1 MSASRRPAEAWG
13 RIRLLLILGAAVL
26 VVVVLVAGLVLA
38 GTYAVT
44 GERQDGAS
52 GSRPPQRI
60 SEKLPA
66 APTGQDAIAAAPMLQ
81 VDRQAALPTA
91 PSGEPGPTMRI
102 PSSTGVGR
110 AGIAAGFPRTPEG
123 AVAQLAAIGTAVLQ
137 GMSIPYTNDV
147 YHQWAMPGGV
157 GVAEWPMTRNVQAFL
172 DAARMGQE
180 TDRAV
185 SVAAIPAAGQVKG
198 VDGPD
203 WAVVCVLFEVRATIS
218 VEARIG
224 YGYCERMQWHNRR
237 WMIAPGVPPAQA
249 PSTWPG
255 SELSIRAGWRTW
267 VDPVQE

>member
-1 MSASRRPAEAWG
+1 MSAFRRPAEAWG
-13 RIRLLLILGAAVL
+13 RIRLLLVLAAAAL
-26 VVVVLVAGLVLA
+26 VVLVLVAGLIFG

-52 GSRPPQRI
+52 GSRPPQSI
-60 SEKLPA
+60 AEKRPA
-66 APTGQDAIAAAPMLQ
+66 APTGRDAIAVAPMLQ

-91 PSGEPGPTMRI
+91 LSAEPGPTMRI
-102 PSSTGVGR
+102 PPGTGIGPT
-110 AGIAAGFPRTPEG
+110 GIAAGFPRTYGG

-157 GVAEWPMTRNVQAFL
+157 GVTEWPMTRNVQAFL
-172 DAARMGQE
+172 SAARMGQE
-180 TDRAV
+180 TDRAI
-185 SVAAIPAAGQVKG
+185 SVVAIPAAGQIKG

-203 WAVVCVLFEVRATIS
+203 WAVACVLFEVHATIT

-255 SELSIRAGWRTW
+255 SDLSIRAGWRTW

>member
-1 MSASRRPAEAWG
+1 MSASRRAAEAWG
-13 RIRLLLILGAAVL
+13 RTRLLLVLAAAVL

-38 GTYAVT
+38 ATYAVT
-44 GERQDGAS
+44 GAPQHG
-52 GSRPPQRI
+52 GSRSPQSI
-60 SEKLPA
+60 GEKRPA

-91 PSGEPGPTMRI
+91 PAAVPGPTMRI
-102 PSSTGVGR
+102 PAATSVGR

-123 AVAQLAAIGTAVLQ
+123 AVGQLAAIGIAVLQ
-137 GMSIPYTNDV
+137 GISIPYTSDV
-147 YHQWAMPGGV
+147 YQQWAMPGGV
-157 GVAEWPMTRNVQAFL
+157 GAAEWPLTANVQAFL
-172 DAARMGQE
+172 EATRMGQE

-185 SVAAIPAAGQVKG
+185 SVVAIPAAGQVKG

-203 WAVVCVLFEVRATIS
+203 WAVACVLFEVRATITR
-218 VEARIG
+218 EARMG

-255 SELSIRAGWRTW
+255 SELSIQAGWQTW
-267 VDPVQE
+267 VDAVPE

>member
-44 GERQDGAS
+44 GAPQGG
-52 GSRPPQRI
+52 GSRSPQ
-60 SEKLPA
+60 SVGEKLPA
-66 APTGQDAIAAAPMLQ
+66 APAGRDAIAAAPMLQ
-81 VDRQAALPTA
+81 VDRQAGLPTA
-91 PSGEPGPTMRI
+91 LAAVQGPTMRI
-102 PSSTGVGR
+102 PASTGVGR

-123 AVAQLAAIGTAVLQ
+123 AVAQLAAIGTGVLQ
-137 GMSIPYTNDV
+137 VMSIPYTNDV
-147 YHQWAMPGGV
+147 YHQWAMAGGV
-157 GVAEWPMTRNVQAFL
+157 GVTEWTMTRNVEAFL

-180 TDRAV
+180 TDRAI
-185 SVAAIPAAGQVKG
+185 SVVAIPAAGQVKG

-203 WAVVCVLFEVRATIS
+203 WAVVCVLFEVRATIT
-218 VEARIG
+218 VKARIG

-237 WMIAPGVPPAQA
+237 WMIAPGIPPAPA

>member
-1 MSASRRPAEAWG
+1 MSASRRPAQAWG
-13 RIRLLLILGAAVL
+13 RIRLLLILGTAVL

-44 GERQDGAS
+44 GAHQDGGNRS
-52 GSRPPQRI
+52 PQSI
-60 SEKLPA
+60 GEKRPA

-81 VDRQAALPTA
+81 VARQAALPTA
-91 PSGEPGPTMRI
+91 PAAVPGPTMRI

-110 AGIAAGFPRTPEG
+110 AGITAGFPRTPEG
-123 AVAQLAAIGTAVLQ
+123 AVGQLAAIGTAVLQ

-147 YHQWAMPGGV
+147 YHQWAMPDGV
-157 GVAEWPMTRNVQAFL
+157 GAAEWTMTANVQAFL
-172 DAARMGQE
+172 EATRMGPE

-185 SVAAIPAAGQVKG
+185 SVVAIPAARQVKG

-203 WAVVCVLFEVRATIS
+203 WAVGCVLFEVRATITR
-218 VEARIG
+218 EARMG

-237 WMIAPGVPPAQA
+237 WMIAPGVPPAPA

-255 SELSIRAGWRTW
+255 SELSIQAGWRTW
-267 VDPVQE
+267 VDAVQE

>member
-44 GERQDGAS
+44 GPPQDG
-52 GSRPPQRI
+52 GSRSPQRI
-60 SEKLPA
+60 SEKLPP

-81 VDRQAALPTA
+81 ADWQAALPTA
-91 PSGEPGPTMRI
+91 PAAAAGPTMRI

-123 AVAQLAAIGTAVLQ
+123 AVGQLAAIGTAVLQ
-137 GMSIPYTNDV
+137 GMSITYTNDV

-157 GVAEWPMTRNVQAFL
+157 GLTEWTMTRNVQAFL
-172 DAARMGQE
+172 DAARMGQQ
-180 TDRAV
+180 TDRALGV
-185 SVAAIPAAGQVKG
+185 VAIPAAGQVKG

-203 WAVVCVLFEVRATIS
+203 WAVVCVLFEVRATIT
-218 VEARIG
+218 VDAQIG

-267 VDPVQE
+267 IDQVEE

>member
-13 RIRLLLILGAAVL
+13 RVRLLLILGAAVL

-44 GERQDGAS
+44 GAPQEGR
-52 GSRPPQRI
+52 SRSPQSI
-60 SEKLPA
+60 GEKLPA
-66 APTGQDAIAAAPMLQ
+66 TPAGRDAIAAAPMLQ
-81 VDRQAALPTA
+81 VDRQAGLPTA
-91 PSGEPGPTMRI
+91 PAAVPGPTMRI

-110 AGIAAGFPRTPEG
+110 AGVAAGFPHTPEG
-123 AVAQLAAIGTAVLQ
+123 AVGQLAAIGTGVLQ
-137 GMSIPYTNDV
+137 GMSIPYINDV
-147 YHQWAMPGGV
+147 YHQWAMAGGV
-157 GVAEWPMTRNVQAFL
+157 GVAEWPMTHNVQAFL
-172 DAARMGQE
+172 GAARMGQE

-185 SVAAIPAAGQVKG
+185 SVVAIPAAGQVKG

-203 WAVVCVLFEVRATIS
+203 WAVACVLFEVRATIS

>member
-13 RIRLLLILGAAVL
+13 RIRLLLALAAAVL
-26 VVVVLVAGLVLA
+26 VVVVLVAGLGLA

-44 GERQDGAS
+44 GAPQDGGS
-52 GSRPPQRI
+52 GRRPLQRI
-60 SEKLPA
+60 GEKLPA
-66 APTGQDAIAAAPMLQ
+66 GPAGRDAIAAAPMLQ
-81 VDRQAALPTA
+81 VDWQAALPTA
-91 PSGEPGPTMRI
+91 SAAAPGPAMRI

-110 AGIAAGFPRTPEG
+110 AGIAAGFPGTPEG
-123 AVAQLAAIGTAVLQ
+123 AVGQLAAIGSGVLQ

-157 GVAEWPMTRNVQAFL
+157 GVAEWTMTRNVQAFL
-172 DAARMGQE
+172 GAARMGQE

-185 SVAAIPAAGQVKG
+185 SVVAMPAAGQVKG

-203 WAVVCVLFEVRATIS
+203 WAVVCVLFEVRATIT

-224 YGYCERMQWHNRR
+224 YGYCERMQWQNRR

>member
-44 GERQDGAS
+44 GEPQDGGS
-52 GSRPPQRI
+52 GSRPQQSI
-60 SEKLPA
+60 GEKRPA
-66 APTGQDAIAAAPMLQ
+66 APTGRDAIAAAPMLQ
-81 VDRQAALPTA
+81 VHRQAALPTA
-91 PSGEPGPTMRI
+91 PAAAQGPTMQI

-110 AGIAAGFPRTPEG
+110 AGVATGFPRTSEG
-123 AVAQLAAIGTAVLQ
+123 AVGQLAAIGSAVLQ
-137 GMSIPYTNDV
+137 GMSITYTNDV

-172 DAARMGQE
+172 GAARMGQE

-185 SVAAIPAAGQVKG
+185 SVVAIPAAGHVKG

-203 WAVVCVLFEVRATIS
+203 WAVVCVLFEVRATIT

-249 PSTWPG
+249 ASTWPG

-267 VDPVQE
+267 VDPVEE

>member
-1 MSASRRPAEAWG
+1 MSASRRPAAAWG

-44 GERQDGAS
+44 GAPQDG
-52 GSRPPQRI
+52 GSTSPQ
-60 SEKLPA
+60 SVAEKLPA
-66 APTGQDAIAAAPMLQ
+66 APTGQDVIAAAPMLQ

-91 PSGEPGPTMRI
+91 PAAVAGLTMQI
-102 PSSTGVGR
+102 PLATGVGP
-110 AGIAAGFPRTPEG
+110 AEIPAGFPRTPEG
-123 AVAQLAAIGTAVLQ
+123 AVGQLAAIGTGVLQ

-147 YHQWAMPGGV
+147 YHQWAMAGGV
-157 GVAEWPMTRNVQAFL
+157 GVAEWTMTRNVQAFL
-172 DAARMGQE
+172 GAARIGQE

-185 SVAAIPAAGQVKG
+185 SVVAIPAAGQVKG

-255 SELSIRAGWRTW
+255 SDLSIRAGWRIW
-267 VDPVQE
+267 VDPVQK

>member
-1 MSASRRPAEAWG
+1 
-13 RIRLLLILGAAVL
+13 V
-26 VVVVLVAGLVLA
+26 
-38 GTYAVT
+38 
-44 GERQDGAS
+44 
-52 GSRPPQRI
+52 
-60 SEKLPA
+60 
-66 APTGQDAIAAAPMLQ
+66 
-81 VDRQAALPTA
+81 
-91 PSGEPGPTMRI
+91 PGPTMRI

-123 AVAQLAAIGTAVLQ
+123 AVGQLAAIGTAVLQ

-147 YHQWAMPGGV
+147 YHHWATPGGV
-157 GVAEWPMTRNVQAFL
+157 GVAEWTMTRNVQAFL

-185 SVAAIPAAGQVKG
+185 SVVAIPAAGQVKG

-203 WAVVCVLFEVRATIS
+203 WAVVCVLFEVRATIT

-224 YGYCERMQWHNRR
+224 YGYCERMQWQNRR

-255 SELSIRAGWRTW
+255 SDLSIRAGWRSW
-267 VDPVQE
+267 VDPVPE

>member
-1 MSASRRPAEAWG
+1 MSAFRRPAEAWG

-26 VVVVLVAGLVLA
+26 VVVVLVACLVLA

-44 GERQDGAS
+44 GPHQDG
-52 GSRPPQRI
+52 GSRSPQ
-60 SEKLPA
+60 SVGEKRPA
-66 APTGQDAIAAAPMLQ
+66 APTGRDAIAAAPMLQ

-91 PSGEPGPTMRI
+91 PHAVAGPTMRI

-110 AGIAAGFPRTPEG
+110 AGVAAGFPRTPEG
-123 AVAQLAAIGTAVLQ
+123 AVGQLAAIGTGVLQ
-137 GMSIPYTNDV
+137 GMSITYTNDV

-157 GVAEWPMTRNVQAFL
+157 GVTEWTMTRNVQAFL

-180 TDRAV
+180 TDRAIGV
-185 SVAAIPAAGQVKG
+185 VAMPAAGQVKG
-198 VDGPD
+198 VDGPE
-203 WAVVCVLFEVRATIS
+203 WAVVCVLFEVRATIT
-218 VEARIG
+218 VEAQMG
-224 YGYCERMQWHNRR
+224 YGYCERMQWQNRR

-255 SELSIRAGWRTW
+255 SELSIKAGWRTW

>member
-44 GERQDGAS
+44 GPHQDG
-52 GSRPPQRI
+52 GSRSPQ
-60 SEKLPA
+60 SVGEKRPA
-66 APTGQDAIAAAPMLQ
+66 APTGRDAIAAAPMLQ

-91 PSGEPGPTMRI
+91 PAAVAGPLMRI

-123 AVAQLAAIGTAVLQ
+123 AVAQLAAIGTGVLQ
-137 GMSIPYTNDV
+137 GMSLTYTNDV

-157 GVAEWPMTRNVQAFL
+157 GVAEWTMTRNVQAFL

-180 TDRAV
+180 TDRAI
-185 SVAAIPAAGQVKG
+185 SVVVIPAAGQVKG

-218 VEARIG
+218 VEARMG
-224 YGYCERMQWHNRR
+224 YGYCERMQWQNRR
-237 WMIAPGVPPAQA
+237 WMIAPGVPPALA

-267 VDPVQE
+267 IDPVQE

>member
-38 GTYAVT
+38 GTYVVT
-44 GERQDGAS
+44 GPPQDG
-52 GSRPPQRI
+52 GSRSPQSI
-60 SEKLPA
+60 GEKLPA

-91 PSGEPGPTMRI
+91 PAAVPGPIMRI

-110 AGIAAGFPRTPEG
+110 AGIAAGFPHTPEG
-123 AVAQLAAIGTAVLQ
+123 AVGQLAAIGTEVLQ
-137 GMSIPYTNDV
+137 GMSITYTNDV

-157 GVAEWPMTRNVQAFL
+157 GAPEWPMTRNVQAFL
-172 DAARMGQE
+172 DAAQMGQE
-180 TDRAV
+180 TDRAA

-198 VDGPD
+198 VDGPR
-203 WAVVCVLFEVRATIS
+203 WAVVCVLFEVRATIT
-218 VEARIG
+218 VEARMG
-224 YGYCERMQWHNRR
+224 YGYCERMKWHHRR

-267 VDPVQE
+267 ADAAEE

>member
-1 MSASRRPAEAWG
+1 MSASRRPAGAWG
-13 RIRLLLILGAAVL
+13 RIRLLLILAAAAL
-26 VVVVLVAGLVLA
+26 VVLVLVAGLIF
-38 GTYAVT
+38 GGIYAVT

-52 GSRPPQRI
+52 GSRPPQSI
-60 SEKLPA
+60 GEKRPA
-66 APTGQDAIAAAPMLQ
+66 APAGRDGIAAAPMLQ

-91 PSGEPGPTMRI
+91 LSAEPGPTMRI

-110 AGIAAGFPRTPEG
+110 AGIAAGFPRTSGG

-137 GMSIPYTNDV
+137 GMSLTYTNDV

-157 GVAEWPMTRNVQAFL
+157 GPAEWPMTRNVEAFL

-180 TDRAV
+180 TDRAIGV
-185 SVAAIPAAGQVKG
+185 VAIPAAGQIKG

-203 WAVVCVLFEVRATIS
+203 WAVVCVLFEVRATIT
-218 VEARIG
+218 VEAQIG

>member
-1 MSASRRPAEAWG
+1 MSASRRADEAWG

-26 VVVVLVAGLVLA
+26 VLVVLVAGLVLA

-44 GERQDGAS
+44 GAPQDGGRRS
-52 GSRPPQRI
+52 PQSI
-60 SEKLPA
+60 GEKLPA
-66 APTGQDAIAAAPMLQ
+66 APTGQDAIAAAAMLQ
-81 VDRQAALPTA
+81 VAREAALPTA
-91 PSGEPGPTMRI
+91 PAAVPGPTVRI

-123 AVAQLAAIGTAVLQ
+123 AVGQLAAIGAQVLQ

-147 YHQWAMPGGV
+147 YHHWAMPGGV
-157 GVAEWPMTRNVQAFL
+157 GVTEWPMTRNVQAFL
-172 DAARMGQE
+172 SAARMGQE

-185 SVAAIPAAGQVKG
+185 SVVAIPAAGQVKG

-203 WAVVCVLFEVRATIS
+203 WAVVCVLFEVRATIT
-218 VEARIG
+218 VEAQIG

-237 WMIAPGVPPAQA
+237 WIIAPGVPPAPA

-267 VDPVQE
+267 VEPGQE